1 MFGYAG
7 ERSDELRGMVAARIA
22 ARVKW
27 PFLTTLDMSMIHNQ
41 VQLSGVV
48 RDRTGTS
55 KKDAEN
61 DVRSW
66 MIGQGLAVSGNATAL
81 QRWNDD
87 GGASSGRQVR

>member
-7 ERSDELRGMVAARIA
+7 EKSDALRGMVAARIA
-22 ARVKW
+22 AQVKW

-41 VQLSGVV
+41 EQLSGVV

-66 MIGQGLAVSGNATAL
+66 MVGQGLAASGSTAAL
-81 QRWNDD
+81 QTWDDD
-87 GGASSGRQVR
+87 GGPRPGRQA

>member
-7 ERSDELRGMVAARIA
+7 EKSDELRGMVAARIA
-22 ARVKW
+22 AQVKW

-41 VQLSGVV
+41 EQLSGVV

-66 MIGQGLAVSGNATAL
+66 MVGQGLAVSGSTAAL
-81 QRWNDD
+81 QRWDED
-87 GGASSGRQVR
+87 GGARPGPQA